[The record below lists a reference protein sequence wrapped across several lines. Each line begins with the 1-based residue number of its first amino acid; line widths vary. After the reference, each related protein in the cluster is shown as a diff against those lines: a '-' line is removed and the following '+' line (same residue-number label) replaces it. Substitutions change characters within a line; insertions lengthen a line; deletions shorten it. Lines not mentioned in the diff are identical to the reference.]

1 MTPLKLPLQLL
12 VSLRRRE
19 LVNFLSGGHPDL
31 VAKKPCCK
39 DDLAMEFIKTLL
51 CSLNSDFALHLDTSA
66 GFPHLPEGG
75 EGQQALAEDTLII
88 LGGASHAERLAI
100 ALGLR
105 HSNVADLTLPG
116 WRLTEETAE
125 DLASDISGILRSHDH
140 EKIILV
146 LQVFDN
152 AIFRGLIGDE
162 LCDPIKINGKYHI
175 PGKLVIIRQEELK
188 RLFGMATK
196 ITVSVPPKQCR
207 FTSSALCTLY
217 RYVTGHCCRDTS
229 HVSNY
234 SDPDFAEQDGQLYP
248 VNQQTAEKPGVAP
261 TLEKHP
267 GSQPRCPHG
276 DRRCQLPL
284 CGRSRCTVG
293 RPAKALGPGSGPP
306 GERSLQT
313 ACGNVAV
320 QNGGEK

>member
-1 MTPLKLPLQLL
+1 MFLLEAKLSEPVTPLKLPLQLL

-66 GFPHLPEGG
+66 GFPPLPEGG

-88 LGGASHAERLAI
+88 LGGASHAERLVN

-162 LCDPIKINGKYHI
+162 LCDPIKINGKYHV
-175 PGKLVIIRQEELK
+175 PGKLVIIGQEELK

-196 ITVSVPPKQCR
+196 IICAAKTVQVYVISP
-207 FTSSALCTLY
+207 LY
-217 RYVTGHCCRDTS
+217 TVQVRDWPLLQGH
-229 HVSNY
+229 
-234 SDPDFAEQDGQLYP
+234 
-248 VNQQTAEKPGVAP
+248 
-261 TLEKHP
+261 
-267 GSQPRCPHG
+267 QPRL
-276 DRRCQLPL
+276 QL
-284 CGRSRCTVG
+284 
-293 RPAKALGPGSGPP
+293 LGPRLRRTRWATLS
-306 GERSLQT
+306 S
-313 ACGNVAV
+313 
-320 QNGGEK
+320 